1 MYVKASGLFVMGT
14 KIYGYVCQRVEEG
27 RGIMED
33 GERGGGVRTSS
44 LPDSTAGRAA
54 TLAAS
59 LEWCRYGNMRGVDE
73 KMCMR
78 DREMKLD
85 NTKRKEL
92 L

>member
-1 MYVKASGLFVMGT
+1 MGT
-14 KIYGYVCQRVEEG
+14 KICGYVCQRVEEG

-33 GERGGGVRTSS
+33 GERVGGGGVRTSS
-44 LPDSTAGRAA
+44 LPDSAAGRAA

-59 LEWCRYGNMRGVDE
+59 LEWCRYGNMRRVDE